1 MITTEQF
8 KLFDEIYQFYNKE
21 LFQGKLCDCIIIT
34 NKGKR
39 FCGTFT
45 PNRWKHKLKDDEQN
59 IHEIALNPEYL
70 DGPDEE
76 WQQTLVHEMVHLWQ
90 RDFGKISRAGYHN
103 KQWADKMEEI
113 GLMPSSTGAPG
124 GKKTGQKMS
133 DYIIPGGVF
142 IEAFNRLQEKKLK
155 YATSPI
161 LFDGSK
167 LKKSRSKTKYICP
180 CNNKVW
186 GKPDLLIVCKT
197 CDQFYVEQ
205 EAE

>member
-1 MITTEQF
+1 
-8 KLFDEIYQFYNKE
+8 
-21 LFQGKLCDCIIIT
+21 
-34 NKGKR
+34 
-39 FCGTFT
+39 
-45 PNRWKHKLKDDEQN
+45 
-59 IHEIALNPEYL
+59 
-70 DGPDEE
+70 
-76 WQQTLVHEMVHLWQ
+76 
-90 RDFGKISRAGYHN
+90 
-103 KQWADKMEEI
+103 MEEI

-142 IEAFNRLQEKKLK
+142 IEAFKRLQEKKLK
-155 YATSPI
+155 YATNPI

-197 CDQFYVEQ
+197 CNQFYVEQ
-205 EAE
+205 EVGD